1 MKKSLAIM
9 LGISLSFMISA
20 CTSKQSAEQ
29 STDSQTSFSAAFEA
43 QDSTAESIA
52 SINEETSSELSTEP
66 AETEHTE
73 HQKEENPM
81 KQEQFYII
89 VQSTTFTADFADNE
103 SADAFR
109 ELLGDGSL
117 TVSMSDYGGFEKVGS
132 IGQSIPR
139 NDTQISTETGDIML
153 YQGDKIVIFYGSNSW
168 SYSRLGRIDNASAE
182 DLISALGNGDTD
194 ITFCLTKPQ

>member
-29 STDSQTSFSAAFEA
+29 STDSQTSISAAFEA

-168 SYSRLGRIDNASAE
+168 SYSRLGRIANASAE